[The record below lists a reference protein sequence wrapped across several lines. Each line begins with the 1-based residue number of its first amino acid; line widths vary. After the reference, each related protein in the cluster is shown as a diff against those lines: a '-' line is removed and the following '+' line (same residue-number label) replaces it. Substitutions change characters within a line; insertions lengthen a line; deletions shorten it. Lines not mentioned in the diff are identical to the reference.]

1 MTSAASFKWLIPLL
15 NRVLVKRVEPMVKSK
30 TGIIMS
36 TKGET
41 VNIGT
46 VVAVGKG
53 SVTDEGWVIPID
65 LKVGSTI
72 LLPEFG
78 GQKVVLEDGDYYLYR
93 D

>member
-1 MTSAASFKWLIPLL
+1 MTGAANFKRLIPLL

-30 TGIIMS
+30 SGIIMS
-36 TKGET
+36 AKGET

-46 VVAVGKG
+46 VIAVGKG
-53 SVTDEGWVIPID
+53 NITEEGKVIPVGLDI
-65 LKVGSTI
+65 GSTI

>member
-1 MTSAASFKWLIPLL
+1 MTGASNFKRLIPLL

-36 TKGET
+36 AKGET

-46 VVAVGKG
+46 VVAIGKG
-53 SVTDEGWVIPID
+53 NVTEEGWVIPID
-65 LKVGSTI
+65 LEVGSTI

-78 GQKVVLEDGDYYLYR
+78 GQKVILEDGDYYLYR

>member
-1 MTSAASFKWLIPLL
+1 MTGASNFKRLIPLL

-36 TKGET
+36 AKGET

-46 VVAVGKG
+46 VVAIGKG
-53 SVTDEGWVIPID
+53 NVTEEGWVIHID
-65 LKVGSTI
+65 LEVGSTI